1 MASRLVQQVKDLIAG
16 NSASK
21 KSNAPAPQYT
31 RTVSVREM
39 LFGSPKKTTLNAP
52 LLDASTVAVS
62 SGHRE
67 DEQLSISVM
76 PPTEEVVIKQEPHDE
91 QDPLDELACREHNES
106 YGDGMGCAKANSGE
120 VINADEIS
128 FASQEVLLVYPFL
141 GADNVEKASFGL
153 PLCDTG
159 DDVTCSQ
166 VITNQLEKTVGRNHI
181 QTITQVDRDSLH
193 PKSYVNDVIIDFW
206 MLWLSRNTLR
216 NESSEYFFTSQFY
229 NKLIE
234 AKGGLNHVS
243 GWVTRRKDF
252 NIFEKSIIYFPIVLE
267 KHWSLFVAF
276 KPAKVL
282 EQNSSATSAGPKE
295 VPLLMHLDSLQLHK
309 SAVIAENIRMFF
321 SYVWQIINPGSD
333 FKFSKSNYPVIC
345 PQGMSSLYFFFFAVV
360 NL

>member
-1 MASRLVQQVKDLIAG
+1 MASRLVKLVKDLIAG

-21 KSNAPAPQYT
+21 KSNAPAPQNT
-31 RTVSVREM
+31 RTVSVHEM
-39 LFGSPKKTTLNAP
+39 LFGSPKKTALNAP
-52 LLDASTVAVS
+52 VLDASTVAVS

-67 DEQLSISVM
+67 DEKLPISVI
-76 PPTEEVVIKQEPHDE
+76 PPTEEVVIKQEP
-91 QDPLDELACREHNES
+91 LDELDCPGDNEA

-120 VINADEIS
+120 VINADEFS

-166 VITNQLEKTVGRNHI
+166 VITNQLEKIIGRNHI

-206 MLWLSRNTLR
+206 MLWLLCNSLR
-216 NESSEYFFTSQFY
+216 NESCESFFTSQFY
-229 NKLIE
+229 TKLIE
-234 AKGGLNHVS
+234 TKGGLNHVS
-243 GWVTRRKDF
+243 GWVTCRKDF

-276 KPAKVL
+276 SPAKVL
-282 EQNSSATSAGPKE
+282 ELNSSGTSSGTKE
-295 VPLLMHLDSLQLHK
+295 VPVLMHLDSIQLHK

-333 FKFSKSNYPVIC
+333 FKFAKSNYPVIC
-345 PQGMSSLYFFFFAVV
+345 PEDMSFFYLFSLQY
-360 NL
+360 